1 MINANRGMLLETI
14 VNQTIAR
21 LKDHPNIW
29 LEKRFLP
36 IKPIA
41 FRHAHVSGNVSQ
53 KSKTDYYGIYKGMYF
68 DFEAKQTNKSN
79 FPIAQIAEHQL
90 NHLKRIDQIGG
101 VSFLLIYF
109 QTKDQIFAFHT
120 KDLLETIKNQE
131 SKTIKRELIEQKS
144 QKVPLLYP
152 GIIDLISIIQSFK
165 NY

>member
-1 MINANRGMLLETI
+1 
-14 VNQTIAR
+14 
-21 LKDHPNIW
+21 
-29 LEKRFLP
+29 
-36 IKPIA
+36 
-41 FRHAHVSGNVSQ
+41 
-53 KSKTDYYGIYKGMYF
+53 MYF